1 MTEVR
6 MMKTINMSSSDY
18 HISMLTDLTVQ
29 NGGALILLYDSG
41 KKVDDTHADGSISI
55 VGKPLRV
62 LSLATNIVRE
72 VSQKTGLDIDTMLE
86 AMGQVIKEREEQG
99 YDEP

>member
-1 MTEVR
+1 MMMT
-6 MMKTINMSSSDY
+6 MNISSVDY
-18 HISMLTDLTVQ
+18 HIRMLSDLATQ

-41 KKVDDTHADGSISI
+41 KKLDDTHADGSISI

-72 VSQKTGLDIDTMLE
+72 VSKKTGLDIDIMLE
-86 AMGQVIKEREEQG
+86 AMGQVIKEREGER
-99 YDEP
+99 P

>member
-1 MTEVR
+1 
-6 MMKTINMSSSDY
+6 MKTMNISDSTY
-18 HISMLTDLTVQ
+18 HIKMLTDLAIQ
-29 NGGALILLYDSG
+29 NEGALVLIYDSG
-41 KKVDDTHADGSISI
+41 KKLDDTHADGSISI

-62 LSLATNIVRE
+62 LSLATNIVRK

-99 YDEP
+99 YDE

>member
-1 MTEVR
+1 
-6 MMKTINMSSSDY
+6 MKTMNISDSTY
-18 HISMLTDLTVQ
+18 HIKMLTDLTVQ

-41 KKVDDTHADGSISI
+41 KKLDDTHADGSISI

-72 VSQKTGLDIDTMLE
+72 VSKKTGLDIDIMLE
-86 AMGQVIKEREEQG
+86 AMGQVIKEREGER
-99 YDEP
+99 P